1 MKYFKGSQRK
11 VRKSTSPL
19 AACSSHGVARETEDA
34 STSEQTAELPKKNK
48 TPKKRSRDSQKTEG
62 DDNVTSR
69 SRKRKAPPSENKI
82 GHKTSKSAVIGR
94 KNKSK
99 RKELETKQ
107 DESTSSMET
116 TDERINQP
124 LVDHSEDLSACELD
138 GNVNL
143 SDNGDST
150 FLHDAD
156 VQQSD
161 RDFLQQQIR
170 VLKTPFELEV
180 DCTALAKIRA
190 NDPKHIPLEVIQRAL
205 KKVNHKNEDELMR
218 SFNRTAQR
226 KILSR
231 LQQTK
236 PEQTDSKSN
245 MLNEQLQASFHD
257 IKGRVAD
264 LEKLHNDVKQ
274 KHFEHKNVGILVS
287 QLEAASEEFNSKKL
301 MEEIKRTNTVNKV
314 VNAGLS
320 LSDAPVT
327 HQQLVEILFK
337 D

>member
-1 MKYFKGSQRK
+1 
-11 VRKSTSPL
+11 
-19 AACSSHGVARETEDA
+19 
-34 STSEQTAELPKKNK
+34 
-48 TPKKRSRDSQKTEG
+48 
-62 DDNVTSR
+62 
-69 SRKRKAPPSENKI
+69 
-82 GHKTSKSAVIGR
+82 
-94 KNKSK
+94 
-99 RKELETKQ
+99 
-107 DESTSSMET
+107 
-116 TDERINQP
+116 
-124 LVDHSEDLSACELD
+124 
-138 GNVNL
+138 
-143 SDNGDST
+143 
-150 FLHDAD
+150 
-156 VQQSD
+156 
-161 RDFLQQQIR
+161 
-170 VLKTPFELEV
+170 
-180 DCTALAKIRA
+180 
-190 NDPKHIPLEVIQRAL
+190 
-205 KKVNHKNEDELMR
+205 MR

-236 PEQTDSKSN
+236 PEQTDSESN
-245 MLNEQLQASFHD
+245 MLNEQLQASFHE

-301 MEEIKRTNTVNKV
+301 MEEIKRTNAVNKV

>member
-1 MKYFKGSQRK
+1 M
-11 VRKSTSPL
+11 
-19 AACSSHGVARETEDA
+19 
-34 STSEQTAELPKKNK
+34 PKKNK

-107 DESTSSMET
+107 DESTSSIET
-116 TDERINQP
+116 TDERITQP
-124 LVDHSEDLSACELD
+124 LVDNSEDLSACELD

-180 DCTALAKIRA
+180 DCTALAKIRG
-190 NDPKHIPLEVIQRAL
+190 Q
-205 KKVNHKNEDELMR
+205 
-218 SFNRTAQR
+218 
-226 KILSR
+226 
-231 LQQTK
+231 
-236 PEQTDSKSN
+236 
-245 MLNEQLQASFHD
+245 
-257 IKGRVAD
+257 
-264 LEKLHNDVKQ
+264 
-274 KHFEHKNVGILVS
+274 
-287 QLEAASEEFNSKKL
+287 
-301 MEEIKRTNTVNKV
+301 
-314 VNAGLS
+314 
-320 LSDAPVT
+320 
-327 HQQLVEILFK
+327 
-337 D
+337 